1 MTATNLHICFY
12 FALIFVSH
20 ASTSMPLPEI
30 WDQKFSEV
38 DLCFYSSKVI
48 WDADST
54 TRVSSW
60 QGNYH
65 LESGF
70 NSEVEKN
77 PGSEPLTAAPPKLGG
92 PMWSYRWNRPRTG
105 PGTNDADKFL
115 FGFYDRVASMTK
127 SDAMTI
133 HFFDHS
139 ITIKAWDWY
148 TSLLRTKMQKFS
160 NLCKVFKLR
169 FMKKYHRILTT
180 MDLPE
185 K

>member
-65 LESGF
+65 VESGF
-70 NSEVEKN
+70 NGEVEKN
-77 PGSEPLTAAPPKLGG
+77 PVLGHWLRRPLYLG
-92 PMWSYRWNRPRTG
+92 PCAVTPLELAQNQTWDQWCRQVS
-105 PGTNDADKFL
+105 L
-115 FGFYDRVASMTK
+115 GFYDRVVSITK
-127 SDAMTI
+127 SHAMTI

-139 ITIKAWDWY
+139 ITRKAWDWY
-148 TSLLRTKMQKFS
+148 TSVPRTKMQKFS
-160 NLCKVFKLR
+160 NLCKAFKLR
-169 FMKKYHRILTT
+169 FKKKYHRIPTT